1 MTRRRRFAIALL
13 AAALGSTARAD
24 LTITEQVHK
33 DGMPAEA
40 KMTMTIK
47 IKGGKMRLD
56 LNPQV
61 SSIVDL
67 KSGDMTSLIHE
78 QKLAMPIPGA
88 SIKGLR
94 NAKTEAATKAENATP
109 PKPTGR
115 KETISGYACEEFET
129 TSDGMSVYLW
139 LTKDL
144 PGAEKLMSQLA
155 KLASA
160 DPLGS
165 IAKNQELPGFPV
177 RTVVDTTGTGKT
189 TVTVTAISENP
200 IADTEFVV
208 PQSYRLMRIPTVP
221 AE

>member
-1 MTRRRRFAIALL
+1 MNCWKRFAVALL
-13 AAALGSTARAD
+13 TAALGTTARAD

-33 DGMPAEA
+33 DGMPPEA
-40 KMTMTIK
+40 NMTMTIK
-47 IKGGKMRLD
+47 IKGEKMRLD
-56 LNPQV
+56 LNPQI

-67 KSGDMTSLIHE
+67 KSGDMTSLMHE

-88 SIKGLR
+88 SIKGLV
-94 NAKTEAATKAENATP
+94 NATAQAAAKAENVTP

-115 KETISGYACEEFET
+115 KETISGYACEEYET
-129 TSDGMSVYLW
+129 TSEGMPVYLW

-160 DPLGS
+160 DPLGR
-165 IAKNQELPGFPV
+165 IAKDQELPGFPM
-177 RTVVDTTGTGKT
+177 RTVVDATGTGKT

-200 IADTEFVV
+200 VADADFVV
-208 PQSYRLMRIPTVP
+208 PQSYRLMRIPKIP